1 MLGQVPWLQS
11 APEKTVWLRKPG
23 QLRAR
28 STGKTSPSQSEMGQ
42 RAHEAGGHIAPPV
55 CRHQVS
61 PAPHLQGCV
70 PTDSSWAE
78 TSLSVPLLVSQSQ
91 ARPVAPET
99 WSPLMTPERKAVSGP
114 VEHGTVPGP
123 PGAAA
128 VSQVSLSSIT
138 CTAGRSASRWL
149 RSPAA
154 QGCPGTGPGSRG
166 WRRLPGAP
174 RSSRPSP
181 ASRPP
186 PLSYH

>member
-70 PTDSSWAE
+70 CAD
-78 TSLSVPLLVSQSQ
+78 
-91 ARPVAPET
+91 R
-99 WSPLMTPERKAVSGP
+99 
-114 VEHGTVPGP
+114 
-123 PGAAA
+123 
-128 VSQVSLSSIT
+128 
-138 CTAGRSASRWL
+138 
-149 RSPAA
+149 
-154 QGCPGTGPGSRG
+154 
-166 WRRLPGAP
+166 
-174 RSSRPSP
+174 
-181 ASRPP
+181 
-186 PLSYH
+186 